1 MAPFIFRAAL
11 RRFVG
16 GSSRL
21 CPRRCAGVC
30 RGVPALSRFALV
42 SGFLPAAWPVPR
54 RRMLSSEP
62 PNGPR
67 GGSVCLDGR
76 TRLRAKPGMVHLRLP
91 GFRMRR
97 FQFSLQRLPVAFLA
111 DHQGLAVYD
120 RPFASPSMQAADF
133 TRQHTL
139 FLRRKSSLDY
149 RRRPVCGSMPGRR
162 LPLPGFRRLRGGA
175 GGSRAARRRLLPPL
189 FLVQKILQDSG
200 PAGMAQLPDGLRL
213 DLPDSLPGHPEHA
226 AHFLQRLR
234 PAVGQPEP

>member
-1 MAPFIFRAAL
+1 MAPFIFWAAL

-30 RGVPALSRFALV
+30 RGVPAVSRFALV
-42 SGFLPAAWPVPR
+42 SGFLPAAWPVSR

-62 PNGPR
+62 PDGPR
-67 GGSVCLDGR
+67 GDSICLDGR
-76 TRLRAKPGMVHLRLP
+76 TRLRARPGMVLASGYRASGCAGSSSPFSAFRWHSSQIIRVLPFMTARLRLHRCRLQISQGNIP
-91 GFRMRR
+91 F
-97 FQFSLQRLPVAFLA
+97 FS
-111 DHQGLAVYD
+111 AV
-120 RPFASPSMQAADF
+120 SQAWMTAA
-133 TRQHTL
+133 
-139 FLRRKSSLDY
+139 
-149 RRRPVCGSMPGRR
+149 GRR

-175 GGSRAARRRLLPPL
+175 GGSRAARRRPLPPL

-213 DLPDSLPGHPEHA
+213 DLPDSFPRHPEHA
-226 AHFLQRLR
+226 AYFLQRLR